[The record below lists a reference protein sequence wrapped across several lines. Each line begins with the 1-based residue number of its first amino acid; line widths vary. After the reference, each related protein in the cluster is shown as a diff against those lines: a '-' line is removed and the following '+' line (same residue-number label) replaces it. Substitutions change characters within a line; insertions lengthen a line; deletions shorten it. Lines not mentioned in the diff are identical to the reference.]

1 MSIDKENRLLI
12 SIKPRYFDTK
22 DKASDVEELV
32 NVTDNLREDLNQL
45 DVVEDVHSVSEDKP
59 PQGSKSG
66 GDISSWGSL
75 LVTMATSGTRAIPAL
90 VGALQSWLIN
100 ETRFCVDYL
109 ASQPALRLPNIP
121 L

>member
-1 MSIDKENRLLI
+1 M
-12 SIKPRYFDTK
+12 
-22 DKASDVEELV
+22 
-32 NVTDNLREDLNQL
+32 
-45 DVVEDVHSVSEDKP
+45 EDVHSVSEGKP

-66 GDISSWGSL
+66 GDISWGSL
-75 LVTMATSGTRAIPAL
+75 LVTMATPGTGAIPAL